1 MINNPT
7 EAKPTLRDPVLR
19 EDTKVTEKAQTL
31 AQWVQEQT
39 DTLVQQV
46 QEQILKHQAT
56 KSAQDFYEASLGLL
70 KSRLENDRSQLQNL
84 LLRQLPDLQQEVCN
98 QIKALVASY
107 KVIENSLDETAQQQ
121 LGVYKAVD
129 QAQKSLGGVDQQAQN
144 LAGQDTE
151 RTWKTNEGGR
161 QSQESKIS
169 EEEIRIPL
177 IEEELVVEKR
187 PVVKEEIRV
196 RKKIVEEEE
205 LIEEDVRREEIDID
219 DQTKRRER

>member
-1 MINNPT
+1 M
-7 EAKPTLRDPVLR
+7 
-19 EDTKVTEKAQTL
+19 TEKAQTL
-31 AQWVQEQT
+31 AQRVQEQT

-56 KSAQDFYEASLGLL
+56 EYAQDFYETSLGLL

-84 LLRQLPDLQQEVCN
+84 LLRQLPDLQQEVWN
-98 QIKALVASY
+98 QIEALVASY
-107 KVIENSLDETAQQQ
+107 KVIENSLDETAQQH
-121 LGVYKAVD
+121 GVYKAVGY
-129 QAQKSLGGVDQQAQN
+129 AQKSLEGVGQQAQN

-151 RTWKTNEGGR
+151 RTWKTPKGGR
-161 QSQESKIS
+161 QSQEAKIS

-177 IEEELVVEKR
+177 IEEELVVQKR

-205 LIEEDVRREEIDID
+205 VIEEDVRREEIDID
-219 DQTKRRER
+219 DQTKRRDR

>member
-1 MINNPT
+1 M
-7 EAKPTLRDPVLR
+7 
-19 EDTKVTEKAQTL
+19 TEKAQTL
-31 AQWVQEQT
+31 AQRVQEQT
-39 DTLVQQV
+39 DILVQQV
-46 QEQILKHQAT
+46 QEQILKQQAT
-56 KSAQDFYEASLGLL
+56 ESAQDFYETSLGLL

-107 KVIENSLDETAQQQ
+107 KVIENSLDETAQQHR
-121 LGVYKAVD
+121 VHKAVG

-151 RTWKTNEGGR
+151 RTWKTAKGGR

-177 IEEELVVEKR
+177 IEEEIVVEKR

-219 DQTKRRER
+219 DQTKRRDR

>member
-1 MINNPT
+1 M
-7 EAKPTLRDPVLR
+7 
-19 EDTKVTEKAQTL
+19 TEKAQTL
-31 AQWVQEQT
+31 AQRVQEQT

-46 QEQILKHQAT
+46 QEQILQHQAT
-56 KSAQDFYEASLGLL
+56 ESAQDFYETSLGLL

-107 KVIENSLDETAQQQ
+107 KVIENSLDETAQQHR
-121 LGVYKAVD
+121 VHKAVG
-129 QAQKSLGGVDQQAQN
+129 QAQKSLGGVGQKAQN
-144 LAGQDTE
+144 LAGHDTE
-151 RTWKTNEGGR
+151 RTWKTAEGVPH
-161 QSQESKIS
+161 SQEAKIS
-169 EEEIRIPL
+169 DEEIRIPL
-177 IEEELVVEKR
+177 IEEEIVVEKR

-219 DQTKRRER
+219 DQTKRRDR

>member
-1 MINNPT
+1 
-7 EAKPTLRDPVLR
+7 
-19 EDTKVTEKAQTL
+19 VTEKAQTL
-31 AQWVQEQT
+31 AQRVQEQT
-39 DTLVQQV
+39 DTFVQQV

-56 KSAQDFYEASLGLL
+56 KSAQDFYETSLGLL

-98 QIKALVASY
+98 QIEALVASY
-107 KVIENSLDETAQQQ
+107 KVIENSLDETAKQQ
-121 LGVYKAVD
+121 LGVHKAVG
-129 QAQKSLGGVDQQAQN
+129 QAQKSLGSIGQQAQN
-144 LAGQDTE
+144 LAGQETE
-151 RTWKTNEGGR
+151 RTWKTAEVGR
-161 QSQESKIS
+161 QSQEAKIS

-219 DQTKRRER
+219 DQTKRRDR

>member
-1 MINNPT
+1 
-7 EAKPTLRDPVLR
+7 
-19 EDTKVTEKAQTL
+19 VTEKAQTL
-31 AQWVQEQT
+31 AQRVQEQT

-46 QEQILKHQAT
+46 QEQILKQQAM
-56 KSAQDFYEASLGLL
+56 KGAQDFYETSLGLL

-84 LLRQLPDLQQEVCN
+84 LLRQLPDLQQEVWN
-98 QIKALVASY
+98 QIEALVASY

-121 LGVYKAVD
+121 LGVHKAVD
-129 QAQKSLGGVDQQAQN
+129 QAQKRLGGVGQKAQN

-151 RTWKTNEGGR
+151 RTWKTAEGVPH
-161 QSQESKIS
+161 SQEAKIS

-219 DQTKRRER
+219 DQTKRRDR